1 MTTIFGLALVLLG
14 LAIGFVIAWGFGVG
28 ASTGLTVGVLLLVA
42 GVFVGFITEWLI
54 DEAYRRNREL
64 RQQLSK
70 QKDRS
75 VVAGVI
81 DTNGD
86 DVASE
91 TLADFL
97 RQREQELGHLRDRL
111 NSMNDRFGQ
120 LQDEFETYQQTHPD
134 DLTVIKGIGPVY
146 QWKLRDIGVSSYKHL
161 AQADPDQLQRM
172 LDIKNWQR
180 ANVLSW
186 IEQARDWSQRDGN
199 V

>member
-14 LAIGFVIAWGFGVG
+14 LAIGFVITWGFGVG